1 MPRQSQ
7 TMEVKIKLSI
17 DRIDRASQM
26 LKAIAH
32 PIRLSILDI
41 LESGGKYCVSEIHEA
56 LNIEQAVASQHLK
69 ILKDKD
75 VIDSE
80 KDGKHCYYFLKHK
93 ALGKIV
99 ECVQSCE

>member
-1 MPRQSQ
+1 
-7 TMEVKIKLSI
+7 MEATISMSI
-17 DRIDRASQM
+17 DKIDRASQM

-41 LESGGKYCVSEIHEA
+41 LESGERYCVSDIQEA
-56 LNIEQAVASQHLK
+56 LGVEQAVASQHLK
-69 ILKDKD
+69 ILKEKD

-80 KDGKHCYYFLKHK
+80 KEGKHCFYYLKHK

-99 ECVQSCE
+99 ECVQNCQ